1 MLTFDDIVDSFAR
14 VYSKKIVV
22 SDDTR
27 RLSYGNLQ
35 SNGINL
41 AVFLKKYKVVK
52 GDRVAFLS
60 YNRIEFAE
68 ILYATSKLGAIVTP
82 INFRLS
88 KEEIASIINDA
99 KPKFFLYERVFHNTI
114 NYLVKNNFL
123 DKNNVLCIDYKNYHK
138 LLTKS
143 KNTYPLNLKNSKKN
157 DDWSLMYTSGTT
169 G

>member
-14 VYSKKIVV
+14 VCFKKTVV

-27 RLSYGNLQ
+27 TLSYGGLQ

-41 AVFLKKYKVVK
+41 AAFLKKNKIIK

-68 ILYATSKLGAIVTP
+68 ILYATSKIGAIVTP

-88 KEEIASIINDA
+88 KEEIASIVKDA
-99 KPKFFLYERVFHNTI
+99 EPKLFEL
-114 NYLVKNNFL
+114 
-123 DKNNVLCIDYKNYHK
+123 
-138 LLTKS
+138 S
-143 KNTYPLNLKNSKKN
+143 A
-157 DDWSLMYTSGTT
+157 SG
-169 G
+169 